1 MAEDTINSF
10 IDRMISH
17 ILPEIELLLE
27 IKSDLDHLRNT
38 LSAMEAMLRAAGDR
52 SATSNF
58 TARLKK
64 LEDEV
69 QSMTDYSFQRRLKVK
84 KNLEIMPV
92 DSSRTAFPEVCR
104 SRTKMMEKLNFSDP
118 YEKKG
123 CGMAEPEHLSMS
135 NGSKKRFMNFVYDD
149 FLRQE
154 AERKKKQRDIR
165 YWRQKRA
172 KFYDD
177 PTERG
182 INNNG
187 KITNWRCKWQRM
199 VEMLLSGLKA
209 TNVGKTKASQQ
220 VLCHRNQ
227 MKMQWPIQSDP
238 LVIIHVIQET
248 DRKCNDAVLAEAKA
262 ERRLDRQRSEIFFPP
277 PCKVKVTATDDK
289 TREGVQSKFCDLE
302 NQIYDKGDYRVGCK
316 DFPGLEQELKKTS
329 WGKIPDYLES
339 IAIQIEK
346 DRGKTTDIFHLPTQV
361 LLCAAIKEMK
371 DFSVGDLDL
380 SSLKKWSATL
390 NYAKKYGFQVGF
402 ADNLLKKNLLAYFAI
417 QCLPKS
423 TRGDATGEY
432 TVRSGYK
439 RLLQGED
446 TSEPRH
452 YNNGHTIFYNK
463 LRLTNLPS
471 KVKITI
477 WRLFNNYIPTYWNL
491 HYRRLRSSAVC
502 PRCSDGTETIEH
514 VFRDC
519 IIVKE
524 I

>member
-1 MAEDTINSF
+1 MAEDTINSI
-10 IDRMISH
+10 IDRMFSH
-17 ILPEIELLLE
+17 IRLEIELLSKIEYYLN
-27 IKSDLDHLRNT
+27 HLRNT
-38 LSAMEAMLRAAGDR
+38 LSAMNAMLPGAGDR
-52 SATSNF
+52 SAVKTIIILF
-58 TARLKK
+58 
-64 LEDEV
+64 EEPEYEE
-69 QSMTDYSFQRRLKVK
+69 QSVTDYSFQRPLKVK
-84 KNLEIMPV
+84 KKLENMPV
-92 DSSRTAFPEVCR
+92 DSFTTVTREVGR

-118 YEKKG
+118 YKKMG
-123 CGMAEPEHLSMS
+123 YGMAEPEHQSMS
-135 NGSKKRFMNFVYDD
+135 NGSKKRNLKFVSDD
-149 FLRQE
+149 LRQE
-154 AERKKKQRDIR
+154 AERKKKQRNIQYRRQIR
-165 YWRQKRA
+165 A
-172 KFYDD
+172 EFYDD

-209 TNVGKTKASQQ
+209 TNVWKTKASQQ

-248 DRKCNDAVLAEAKA
+248 DLNCNDAVLAEAKA

-277 PCKVKVTATDDK
+277 PFKVKVTATDDK

-329 WGKIPDYLES
+329 WGKIPDYLKS

-346 DRGKTTDIFHLPTQV
+346 DRGKTTDIFHIPTQV

-380 SSLKKWSATL
+380 GTLKKWSATL

-423 TRGDATGEY
+423 T
-432 TVRSGYK
+432 
-439 RLLQGED
+439 
-446 TSEPRH
+446 
-452 YNNGHTIFYNK
+452 
-463 LRLTNLPS
+463 
-471 KVKITI
+471 
-477 WRLFNNYIPTYWNL
+477 
-491 HYRRLRSSAVC
+491 
-502 PRCSDGTETIEH
+502 
-514 VFRDC
+514 
-519 IIVKE
+519 
-524 I
+524 

>member
-1 MAEDTINSF
+1 MEEDAINF
-10 IDRMISH
+10 IIGRMISD
-17 ILPEIELLLE
+17 IRLEIELLLN

-38 LSAMEAMLRAAGDR
+38 MSAMEAVLRGAGER

-58 TARLKK
+58 TVRLKNP
-64 LEDEV
+64 EDEEQPV
-69 QSMTDYSFQRRLKVK
+69 TDYSFQRWLKVK
-84 KNLEIMPV
+84 KNLEIMPI
-92 DSSRTAFPEVCR
+92 DSSRTAFPEVRR
-104 SRTKMMEKLNFSDP
+104 SRMKMMEKMG
-118 YEKKG
+118 Y
-123 CGMAEPEHLSMS
+123 GMAKPEHQSMS

-149 FLRQE
+149 FLRLE

-165 YWRQKRA
+165 NWRQKRA

-187 KITNWRCKWQRM
+187 KITNWRCKWQRV
-199 VEMLLSGLKA
+199 VEMLLSVPKA

-248 DRKCNDAVLAEAKA
+248 DLNCNDAVLAEAKA
-262 ERRLDRQRSEIFFPP
+262 ERRLDRQRSEDFKEKARQLSYPKIFFPP

-346 DRGKTTDIFHLPTQV
+346 DRGKTTDIFHIPTQV
-361 LLCAAIKEMK
+361 LLCAAIREMK

-380 SSLKKWSATL
+380 GTLKKWSATL

-423 TRGDATGEY
+423 
-432 TVRSGYK
+432 
-439 RLLQGED
+439 
-446 TSEPRH
+446 
-452 YNNGHTIFYNK
+452 I
-463 LRLTNLPS
+463 
-471 KVKITI
+471 KI
-477 WRLFNNYIPTYWNL
+477 
-491 HYRRLRSSAVC
+491 
-502 PRCSDGTETIEH
+502 
-514 VFRDC
+514 
-519 IIVKE
+519 
-524 I
+524 